1 MKKTCDAI
9 VIGGGIIGAA
19 TGYYLAKKGLKVYL
33 FEKEFPCSG
42 STGRCIGGIRQQF
55 SHELSIQVMLE
66 SIKIFSTLEQEFYKP
81 LEWFQGGYVF
91 LAHSEEKK
99 NDYLSAISIQK
110 KFGLPVEF
118 ISVDGCLKIVPG
130 LNPEGLI
137 GGAYCPT
144 DGQANPFLVTYGYL
158 DGIKRL
164 KGKIFDYTEVV
175 KINLDGDKVRSVIT
189 HKGDEFYSPVILNAA
204 GPFARNIGKM
214 TGLDIPVYPD
224 RHESMV
230 TEACER
236 LFDPM
241 IVDYRSDGCYFV
253 QNYGTGHF
261 IGCYTPEPIVPGERV
276 DATDEFLTEMPRR
289 MVRLVPALKNLKV
302 LRQWAGSYEMTP
314 DGNPIVDR
322 TPIKGFYISAG
333 MCGHGFMF
341 GPALAKFM
349 AEMITAGESSIP
361 LDDFAL
367 NREFK
372 KAEAMK

>member
-9 VIGGGIIGAA
+9 IIGGGIIGAA
-19 TGYYLAKKGLKVYL
+19 TGYYLAKQRLKVYL
-33 FEKEFPCSG
+33 FEKAFPCSG

-55 SHELSIQVMLE
+55 SHELSIQIMKE
-66 SIKIFSTLEQEFYKP
+66 SVKIFTNLHQEFGKP
-81 LEWFQGGYVF
+81 IQWFPGGYLF

-99 NDYLSAISIQK
+99 KTYLTAITLQRRY
-110 KFGLPVEF
+110 GLPVEF
-118 ISVDGCLKIVPG
+118 ISVDECLKIVPQ

-158 DGIKRL
+158 TGIKKL
-164 KGKIFDYTEVV
+164 KGKVFTYTEVQ
-175 KINLDGDKVRSVIT
+175 KINIAHNRVISVIT
-189 HKGDEFYSPVILNAA
+189 NKNEEFFSPIIINAA
-204 GPFARNIGKM
+204 GPFARKIGKM
-214 TGLDIPVYPD
+214 VGLDLPIYPE
-224 RHESMV
+224 RHESLV

-241 IVDYRSDGCYFV
+241 LVDYRPDGCYFV

-261 IGCYTPEPIVPGERV
+261 IGCYTPDPIIPGESLA
-276 DATDEFLTEMPRR
+276 ATDEFLTEMPRR

-302 LRQWAGSYEMTP
+302 IRQWAGSYEMTP

-322 TPIKGFYISAG
+322 SPIEGFYISAG

-341 GPALAKFM
+341 GPALGKLM
-349 AEMITAGESSIP
+349 AELIITGKPSIP
-361 LDDFAL
+361 LTDFAL

>member
-1 MKKTCDAI
+1 MNKTCDAI

-19 TGYYLAKKGLKVYL
+19 TGYYLAKQGLKVYL
-33 FEKEFPCSG
+33 FEKSFPCSG

-66 SIKIFSTLEQEFYKP
+66 SVKIFANLAYEFGKSV
-81 LEWFQGGYVF
+81 EWYPGGYLF

-99 NDYLSAISIQK
+99 KAYLAAIAMQRK
-110 KFGLPVEF
+110 YGLLVEF
-118 ISVDGCLKIVPG
+118 ISPEECRKIVPQ
-130 LNPEGLI
+130 LNPDGLI

-158 DGIKRL
+158 EGIKKL
-164 KGKIFDYTEVV
+164 KGKIFPYTEVK
-175 KINLDGDKVRSVIT
+175 KINLAQDRVRSIIT
-189 HKGDEFYSPVILNAA
+189 DKADEFFAPIIINAA
-204 GPFARNIGKM
+204 GPFARKIGKM
-214 TGLDIPVYPD
+214 VGLDLPIYPD
-224 RHESMV
+224 RHESLV

-241 IVDYRSDGCYFV
+241 LVDYRSDGCYFL

-261 IGCYTPEPIVPGERV
+261 IGCYTPDPLVPGESLSS
-276 DATDEFLTEMPRR
+276 TDQFLTEMPRR
-289 MVRLVPALKNLKV
+289 MVRLVPALKDLKV
-302 LRQWAGSYEMTP
+302 IRQWAGSYEMTP

-322 TPIKGFYISAG
+322 TPINGFYISAG

-341 GPALAKFM
+341 GPALGKFM
-349 AEMITAGESSIP
+349 AEMIVRGQPKIP

-367 NREFK
+367 NRDFK
-372 KAEAMK
+372 KSEAMK

>member
-1 MKKTCDAI
+1 MNKTCDAI

-19 TGYYLAKKGLKVYL
+19 AGYYLAKKGLRVYL
-33 FEKEFPCSG
+33 LEKNFPCSG
-42 STGRCIGGIRQQF
+42 STGRCIGGVRQQF

-66 SIKIFSTLEQEFYKP
+66 SVKIFPTLEQEFGKTVD
-81 LEWFQGGYVF
+81 WFPGGYLF

-99 NDYLSAISIQK
+99 KSYIDAIAIQK
-110 KFGLPVEF
+110 KYNLPVEF
-118 ISVDGCLKIVPG
+118 ISINECLKIVPG
-130 LNPEGLI
+130 LNTEGLI

-144 DGQANPFLVTYGYL
+144 DGQANPFAATYGFL
-158 DGIKRL
+158 GGIKRL
-164 KGKIFDYTEVV
+164 KGKIFDYTEV
-175 KINLDGDKVRSVIT
+175 KEINLAGDKVISVAT
-189 HKGDEFYSPVILNAA
+189 QKGEEFHSPVVLNAA

-214 TGLDIPVYPD
+214 VGLDIPIYPD
-224 RHESMV
+224 RHESLV

-241 IVDYRSDGCYFV
+241 LVDYRSDGCYFV

-261 IGCYTPEPIVPGERV
+261 IGCYTPSPIIPGERV
-276 DATDEFLTEMPRR
+276 DATDTFLTEMSRR

-302 LRQWAGSYEMTP
+302 IRQWAGSYEMTP

-322 TPIKGFYISAG
+322 TPIEGFYVSAG

-341 GPALAKFM
+341 GPALGKFM
-349 AEMITAGESSIP
+349 AEMIITGKPSIQ

-372 KAEAMK
+372 KPEAMK